1 MTFREGEVIKVLR
14 LKAHTWKLHLFEI
27 EMQDMPIEK
36 TLMVD
41 CAKQSVFSLRWSGIK
56 CVNLKPAHPGF
67 WFLDAQLE
75 DLLIKCRSVMD
86 GDHLVDEVSRIKH

>member
-67 WFLDAQLE
+67 WFFG
-75 DLLIKCRSVMD
+75 RSARRLTYKVQICY
-86 GDHLVDEVSRIKH
+86 GRGSSGR